1 MKHCWEKFYLTDKS
15 NLIDKCPTY
24 LHHLLHMYQTT
35 RMSRDDTDRNVRWSE
50 EELSVE
56 VGLLYGVHVCHND
69 LSLSS
74 CQSNHGKVFQQLTAN
89 GTCSD
94 LE

>member
-1 MKHCWEKFYLTDKS
+1 MHY
-15 NLIDKCPTY
+15 
-24 LHHLLHMYQTT
+24 LLHIYQQTGL
-35 RMSRDDTDRNVRWSE
+35 SRDHTDRNVGGSE

-69 LSLSS
+69 LTLPA

>member
-1 MKHCWEKFYLTDKS
+1 MCTTYFYQ
-15 NLIDKCPTY
+15 
-24 LHHLLHMYQTT
+24 QTCL
-35 RMSRDDTDRNVRWSE
+35 RKADTDRNICGSE

-69 LSLSS
+69 LTLPA

-89 GTCSD
+89 GTGAN

>member
-1 MKHCWEKFYLTDKS
+1 
-15 NLIDKCPTY
+15 
-24 LHHLLHMYQTT
+24 
-35 RMSRDDTDRNVRWSE
+35 MSRDDTDRNVRWSE

-56 VGLLYGVHVCHND
+56 VGLFYGVHVCYND
-69 LSLSS
+69 LTLSS
-74 CQSNHGKVFQQLTAN
+74 CQSNHSKVFQQLTAN

>member
-1 MKHCWEKFYLTDKS
+1 MGLSKG
-15 NLIDKCPTY
+15 
-24 LHHLLHMYQTT
+24 
-35 RMSRDDTDRNVRWSE
+35 DTDRDIVGSE

-56 VGLLYGVHVCHND
+56 VGLLDGVHICHND
-69 LSLSS
+69 LTLTT